1 MELQIDVCGSHE
13 LATRRVYIGYR
24 AEWQRWTDDAA
35 SAYFNSIRG
44 WEVFP
49 PPLGTAMSDLASA
62 IGIRADE
69 QELVAEL
76 KAGSE
81 QAFALLLAQ
90 YSHPIYSLMARSLRD
105 PADAA
110 DVTQEV
116 FVKVFRNISSFHGE
130 ASLRTWIYRIAL
142 HEASNQRR
150 WWSRHKRQELTI
162 DAQLENEEGE
172 TFCMAD
178 GLAARDASPFECA
191 AHAQL
196 GERVVAALRTLPEA
210 YREVVVL
217 REIEGFGYEE
227 IAEMLNV
234 HLGTV
239 KSRLM
244 RGRAALREALRE
256 DADAMNAAGSRRAEP
271 AKLVTR

>member
-1 MELQIDVCGSHE
+1 
-13 LATRRVYIGYR
+13 
-24 AEWQRWTDDAA
+24 
-35 SAYFNSIRG
+35 
-44 WEVFP
+44 
-49 PPLGTAMSDLASA
+49 
-62 IGIRADE
+62 
-69 QELVAEL
+69 
-76 KAGSE
+76 
-81 QAFALLLAQ
+81 
-90 YSHPIYSLMARSLRD
+90 
-105 PADAA
+105 
-110 DVTQEV
+110 V

-162 DAQLENEEGE
+162 DAQQENDEGE

-178 GLAARDASPFECA
+178 ALAGRDASPYECA

-210 YREVVVL
+210 FREVVVL

-234 HLGTV
+234 NLGTV

-256 DADAMNAAGSRRAEP
+256 DGAAVRTAGSRNTDP
-271 AKLVTR
+271 ARLVTR

>member
-1 MELQIDVCGSHE
+1 MMDGRLSETKLGHRTTWAS
-13 LATRRVYIGYR
+13 
-24 AEWQRWTDDAA
+24 WTDDAA
-35 SAYFNSIRG
+35 SAYFKSIRG
-44 WEVFP
+44 PGDFRP
-49 PPLGTAMSDLASA
+49 QAGTAMSDLASA

-90 YSHPIYSLMARSLRD
+90 YSQPIYSLIARSLRD

-116 FVKVFRNISSFHGE
+116 FVKIFRNISNFHGE
-130 ASLRTWIYRIAL
+130 SSLRTWIYRIAL

-162 DAQLENEEGE
+162 DAQLENDEGE

-178 GLAARDASPFECA
+178 ALTARDASPYECA

-210 YREVVVL
+210 FREVVVL

-244 RGRAALREALRE
+244 RGRAALREALRDDG
-256 DADAMNAAGSRRAEP
+256 DAVKGSGFRKTESTRV
-271 AKLVTR
+271 VTP